1 LVSSRAP
8 IELREKGKDGD
19 LKKPS
24 LALVTTQ
31 QLMAVDIFFPSGK
44 DVLGQASLEKADTQV
59 T

>member
-1 LVSSRAP
+1 
-8 IELREKGKDGD
+8 LREKGKDGD